1 MRCFTSTLIC
11 CSARSSCVIASTVDL
26 MDSTP
31 RRMGGRTKFSPA
43 WIRTSSI
50 FQDAKPGAVI
60 LTKYLP
66 GATAR
71 KENAPVSSERVVR
84 KFLVSPSS
92 RVIWALEMV
101 ASSMSVTVPES
112 TEALGASG
120 NWMAEVA
127 ACCWA
132 RRSISQG
139 TIRRRRTQRSLG
151 WKGGVHRGLAQPI
164 STAACPE
171 SRMPA
176 RMREG
181 VGKGMEIICSHRI

>member
-1 MRCFTSTLIC
+1 M
-11 CSARSSCVIASTVDL
+11 
-26 MDSTP
+26 
-31 RRMGGRTKFSPA
+31 
-43 WIRTSSI
+43 
-50 FQDAKPGAVI
+50 I

-71 KENAPVSSERVVR
+71 NENAPVSSERVVR
-84 KFLVSPSS
+84 EILVSLSS
-92 RVIWALEMV
+92 RVICALEMV
-101 ASSMSVTVPES
+101 ASSVPES

-120 NWMAEVA
+120 SWMAGVA
-127 ACCWA
+127 ACCCWA